1 MYTIRLLRT
10 TRFAMLVLSSLT
22 VATPAFANTDY
33 IVQPG
38 DTLCEIAE
46 RFEVRCADLMA
57 RNGLKKAS
65 LIYPGQIL
73 SISNAP
79 SLPATDPVT
88 PAPAETAPVPAP
100 AVVAQPTVEPAVKEA
115 PAPEPESPGV
125 DLLAIYQLAR
135 SGDPVIAAEAF
146 SRDAAQEV
154 IPQAKAAL
162 RPQISA
168 ATGYTLSSEDLYSE
182 AASASVSLSQS
193 LYNRASRLT
202 VDQARQLADRAQID
216 YAIAAESLIQRVA
229 ASYFAVLATQDN
241 LELSERNQR
250 AIGRQLELA
259 EERLE
264 VGLGTRTDLYD
275 ARARFENAIAEGIE
289 ARRLLDDARQAL
301 VALVGDD
308 PGHLRS
314 LSAAAPLAKPNP
326 DNAEIWVAR
335 ALSENRGLAT
345 LQQAADLA
353 ELEIDLQKAERFPT
367 VGLGLSAAYTDS
379 AVSDGTDTTLTFSLS
394 LPFYQGGLVNARIR
408 EAAFKHNAARASYES
423 ARRDIQ
429 RQTRQAFLGVNS
441 QLRRV
446 QALAEAVRA
455 GESALQAKEEGF
467 AAGLTTNIEV
477 LDAQRDLFRAERDYL
492 KARYDYVLQVLLL
505 EQLAGQLDESDVARI
520 NRWLG

>member
-22 VATPAFANTDY
+22 LATPAFANTDY

-100 AVVAQPTVEPAVKEA
+100 AVAQPTVEPVVKEA

-125 DLLAIYQLAR
+125 DLLAVYQLAR

-379 AVSDGTDTTLTFSLS
+379 AVSDGTDITLTFSLS

>member
-1 MYTIRLLRT
+1 
-10 TRFAMLVLSSLT
+10 
-22 VATPAFANTDY
+22 
-33 IVQPG
+33 
-38 DTLCEIAE
+38 
-46 RFEVRCADLMA
+46 
-57 RNGLKKAS
+57 
-65 LIYPGQIL
+65 
-73 SISNAP
+73 
-79 SLPATDPVT
+79 
-88 PAPAETAPVPAP
+88 
-100 AVVAQPTVEPAVKEA
+100 
-115 PAPEPESPGV
+115 
-125 DLLAIYQLAR
+125 
-135 SGDPVIAAEAF
+135 
-146 SRDAAQEV
+146 
-154 IPQAKAAL
+154 
-162 RPQISA
+162 
-168 ATGYTLSSEDLYSE
+168 LSSEDLYSE

>member
-1 MYTIRLLRT
+1 MDTTRLLRKTGVTVLALYSLCT
-10 TRFAMLVLSSLT
+10 T
-22 VATPAFANTDY
+22 TPAFSNTVY

-57 RNGLKKAS
+57 RNGVEKAS
-65 LIYPGQIL
+65 LIYPGQVL
-73 SISNAP
+73 SISSSAATP
-79 SLPATDPVT
+79 SKDPDTEATADAEREPT
-88 PAPAETAPVPAP
+88 PAVAQSTTEPVGKVPA
-100 AVVAQPTVEPAVKEA
+100 A
-115 PAPEPESPGV
+115 PQSSAGT
-125 DLLAIYQLAR
+125 DLLAVYQQAR
-135 SGDPVIAAEAF
+135 AGDQVIAAEAF
-146 SRDAAQEV
+146 SRDASQEA

-162 RPQISA
+162 RPQMTA
-168 ATGYTLSSEDLYSE
+168 ASRYTLSSADLSDE
-182 AASASVSLSQS
+182 AASASVSLNQA
-193 LYNRASRLT
+193 LYNRSSRLT
-202 VDQARQLADRAQID
+202 VEQARQLAEDAQIG

-229 ASYFAVLATQDN
+229 KSYFAVLATQDN

-275 ARARFENAIAEGIE
+275 ARARFENAVAEGIE

-301 VALVGDD
+301 VALVGHD
-308 PGHLRS
+308 PGHLQP
-314 LSAAAPLAKPNP
+314 LSAAAPLAKPDP

-335 ALSENRGLAT
+335 ALGENRDLQTLKLAV
-345 LQQAADLA
+345 DLA
-353 ELEIDLQKAERFPT
+353 KLGIDLEKAGRFPT
-367 VGLGLSAAYTDS
+367 VGLGLSAEYTDS
-379 AVSDGTDTTLTFSLS
+379 AVSDGTDTSLTFSLS
-394 LPFYQGGLVNARIR
+394 LPFYQGGLVNARVR
-408 EAAFKHNAARASYES
+408 EAASEHNAARASYES
-423 ARRDIQ
+423 ARRDVQ
-429 RQTRQAFLGVNS
+429 RQTLQAFHGVNS
-441 QLRRV
+441 LLRRI

-505 EQLAGQLDESDVARI
+505 EQLAGQLDESDIARI
-520 NRWLG
+520 NHWLG

>member
-22 VATPAFANTDY
+22 LATPAFANTDY

-100 AVVAQPTVEPAVKEA
+100 AVAQPTVEPVVKEA

-125 DLLAIYQLAR
+125 DLLAVYQLAR

-505 EQLAGQLDESDVARI
+505 EQLAGQLDESDVTRI

>member
-10 TRFAMLVLSSLT
+10 TRFAMLALSSLAVT
-22 VATPAFANTDY
+22 TPAFSNTDY

-79 SLPATDPVT
+79 SIPATDPVT
-88 PAPAETAPVPAP
+88 PAPAEAESVPVPA
-100 AVVAQPTVEPAVKEA
+100 VAQPTVEPAVKEV
-115 PAPEPESPGV
+115 PAPESPGV
-125 DLLAIYQLAR
+125 DLLAVYQLAR

-146 SRDAAQEV
+146 SRDAAQEF

-168 ATGYTLSSEDLYSE
+168 ATGYTLSSKDLYNE

-275 ARARFENAIAEGIE
+275 ARARFENAVAEGIE

-335 ALSENRGLAT
+335 ALNENRGLAT

-353 ELEIDLQKAERFPT
+353 ALEIDLQKAERFPT

-408 EAAFKHNAARASYES
+408 KAAFELNAARASYES
-423 ARRDIQ
+423 ARRNIQ

-455 GESALQAKEEGF
+455 ALRGPRPAVVCRPSWRDR
-467 AAGLTTNIEV
+467 GLRLREI
-477 LDAQRDLFRAERDYL
+477 A
-492 KARYDYVLQVLLL
+492 
-505 EQLAGQLDESDVARI
+505 S
-520 NRWLG
+520 

>member
-10 TRFAMLVLSSLT
+10 TRFAMLALSSLAVT
-22 VATPAFANTDY
+22 TPAFSNTDY

-79 SLPATDPVT
+79 SIPATDPVT
-88 PAPAETAPVPAP
+88 PAPAEAEPVPVPA
-100 AVVAQPTVEPAVKEA
+100 VAQPTVEPAVKEV
-115 PAPEPESPGV
+115 PAPESPGV
-125 DLLAIYQLAR
+125 DLLAVYQLAR

-146 SRDAAQEV
+146 SRDAAQEF

-168 ATGYTLSSEDLYSE
+168 ATGYTLSSKDLYNE

-275 ARARFENAIAEGIE
+275 ARARFENAVAEGIE

-335 ALSENRGLAT
+335 ALNENRGLAT

-353 ELEIDLQKAERFPT
+353 ALEIDLQKAERFPT

-408 EAAFKHNAARASYES
+408 KAAFELNAARASYES
-423 ARRDIQ
+423 ARRNIQ

>member
-10 TRFAMLVLSSLT
+10 TRFAMLALSSLAVT
-22 VATPAFANTDY
+22 TPAFSNTDY

-79 SLPATDPVT
+79 SIPATDPVT
-88 PAPAETAPVPAP
+88 PAPAEAEPVPA
-100 AVVAQPTVEPAVKEA
+100 VAQPTVEPAVKEV
-115 PAPEPESPGV
+115 PAPESPGV
-125 DLLAIYQLAR
+125 DLLAVYQLAR

-146 SRDAAQEV
+146 SRDAAQEF

-168 ATGYTLSSEDLYSE
+168 ATGYTLSSKDLYNE

-275 ARARFENAIAEGIE
+275 ARARFENAVAEGIE

-335 ALSENRGLAT
+335 ALNENRGLAT

-353 ELEIDLQKAERFPT
+353 ALEIDLQKAERFPT

-408 EAAFKHNAARASYES
+408 KAAFELNAARASYES
-423 ARRDIQ
+423 ARRNIQ

>member
-22 VATPAFANTDY
+22 LATPAFANTDY

-125 DLLAIYQLAR
+125 DLLAVYQLAR

>member
-1 MYTIRLLRT
+1 
-10 TRFAMLVLSSLT
+10 VK
-22 VATPAFANTDY
+22 
-33 IVQPG
+33 
-38 DTLCEIAE
+38 E
-46 RFEVRCADLMA
+46 
-57 RNGLKKAS
+57 
-65 LIYPGQIL
+65 
-73 SISNAP
+73 
-79 SLPATDPVT
+79 
-88 PAPAETAPVPAP
+88 VPA
-100 AVVAQPTVEPAVKEA
+100 
-115 PAPEPESPGV
+115 PESPGV
-125 DLLAIYQLAR
+125 DLLAVYQLAR

-146 SRDAAQEV
+146 SRDAAQEF

-168 ATGYTLSSEDLYSE
+168 ATGYTLSSKDLYNE

-275 ARARFENAIAEGIE
+275 ARARFENAVAEGIE

-335 ALSENRGLAT
+335 ALNENRGLAT

-353 ELEIDLQKAERFPT
+353 ALEIDLQKAERFPT

-408 EAAFKHNAARASYES
+408 KAAFELNAARASYES
-423 ARRDIQ
+423 ARRNIQ

>member
-1 MYTIRLLRT
+1 
-10 TRFAMLVLSSLT
+10 MLVLSSLT